1 MVTGAVSSRRRRK
14 STGRP
19 LCRALAR
26 TSVRYVS
33 DERESPAGHD
43 VPPSF
48 RDALRVLRPLVG
60 AGAAEAG
67 ARAVPLE
74 RLAMRSEPPP
84 VADCTLLEGPGA
96 RPLGPDRPG
105 PEAPAVAG
113 FLDGVQRSRVI
124 AHLHGSPIVFASVA
138 AAVRIRRDRRLESW
152 EAPQVRRALYA
163 SRAQVGEAAWAT
175 LATAAL
181 PLEDITEGQRPEEV
195 PAHPYALRARALEL
209 VGAEREVLER
219 QLATRWCRRETAWL
233 WIDGGISGNLA
244 IDAHA
249 PAFGVVKSH
258 TTMYGRSLDVQ
269 AVLALREAERS
280 PVFLIAHR
288 RRRAV
293 ASWYLRLRTA
303 PSGDPLH
310 GLVRVEVAPPP
321 ALLDPAH
328 TPPDVVA
335 AETAAFGDHCDRL
348 SRWILAERAPL
359 SLPDSRWDTLT
370 YGVHACEM
378 YLDAVVGY

>member
-1 MVTGAVSSRRRRK
+1 MVTEAVSSRRRRK
-14 STGRP
+14 STGWL
-19 LCRALAR
+19 LCRAIAR
-26 TSVRYVS
+26 TSVRYVT
-33 DERESPAGHD
+33 DEQESSAVHA
-43 VPPSF
+43 VPPTL

-60 AGAAEAG
+60 ASAADAG
-67 ARAVPLE
+67 ARAMPLE
-74 RLAMRSEPPP
+74 RLAMRSDPPT
-84 VADCTLLEGPGA
+84 VADCTMLEPPGA
-96 RPLGPDRPG
+96 RAISLQDGTTSG
-105 PEAPAVAG
+105 VAG

-138 AAVRIRRDRRLESW
+138 AAIRVRRNRRLESW
-152 EAPQVRRALYA
+152 EAPLVRRALYG
-163 SRAQVGEAAWAT
+163 SRAQLGESEWTT
-175 LATAAL
+175 LAAANV
-181 PLEDITEGQRPEEV
+181 PLVDITDGQRPEDV
-195 PAHPYALRARALEL
+195 PAHPHALRARALEL

-219 QLATRWCRRETAWL
+219 QLATRWCRSESGWL

-244 IDAHA
+244 IDVHT

-258 TTMYGRSLDVQ
+258 TTMYGTSSDVQ

-310 GLVRVEVAPPP
+310 GLVRVELAPPP
-321 ALLDPAH
+321 ALLDPQDSAQEA
-328 TPPDVVA
+328 VA
-335 AETAAFGDHCDRL
+335 AELAPFSARCDRL
-348 SRWILAERAPL
+348 SAWVLAERAPL